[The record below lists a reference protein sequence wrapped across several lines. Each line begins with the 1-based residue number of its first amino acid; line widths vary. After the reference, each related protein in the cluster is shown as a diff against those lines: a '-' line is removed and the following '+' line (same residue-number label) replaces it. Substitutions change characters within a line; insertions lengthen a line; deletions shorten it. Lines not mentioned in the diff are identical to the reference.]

1 MLINFRCGGLL
12 AAAIFRLG
20 VFALFAFSSHTYA
33 KNSFVGTLDEQG
45 SLHATIHIPLDT
57 LLQFLPLD
65 TDTNNAITRT
75 ELNAASESI
84 AAQLHARI
92 TFQRANQP
100 CLTSI
105 LPDWK
110 FSPASNSANN
120 SLVIPM
126 RYQCA
131 ALGALT
137 MRADF
142 AKENPLSVVI
152 KSGDSTITRDLSSS
166 EGFVTLDLFEN
177 KRAFLSFIG
186 EGFIHILMGY
196 DHILFLITLLLVSV
210 LTPQGKQW
218 QVNVDLGGVV
228 KTALILVT
236 AFTAS
241 HSITLGLTIF
251 GWVKPVSHW
260 VELLIAI
267 TMLLSAFNN
276 IYPFMHRIAL
286 ITFLFGLIHGFGFA
300 GALSELAFSKEQQA
314 LSLLAFNL
322 GIEFGQLLIVAI
334 LLPLLVW
341 LRNFDWYY
349 SYFVRGTSFVIGCIA
364 LLLTF
369 ARF

>member
-12 AAAIFRLG
+12 AAAIFRFC
-20 VFALFAFSSHTYA
+20 VFALLAISSHTYG
-33 KNSFVGTLDEQG
+33 KNSFDGILDERG
-45 SLHATIHIPLDT
+45 SLRATIHVSIDT
-57 LLQFLPLD
+57 LLQFTPLD
-65 TDTNNAITRT
+65 KDGNNAITRA
-75 ELNAASESI
+75 ELNAASEFI
-84 AAQLHARI
+84 AAQLNTRI
-92 TFQRANQP
+92 NFQRANQP
-100 CLTSI
+100 CHATI
-105 LPDWK
+105 LPHWE
-110 FSPASNSANN
+110 FAPARNSADN
-120 SLVIPM
+120 SLVIPL

-131 ALGALT
+131 ALGTLA

-142 AKENPLSVVI
+142 SNENPLEVVI
-152 KSGDSTITRDLSSS
+152 KSGELTVARDLSSRD
-166 EGFVTLDLFEN
+166 GFVTLELFEN
-177 KRAFLSFIG
+177 KRVFASFIG

-218 QVNVDLGGVV
+218 QVNLNLAGVI
-228 KTALILVT
+228 KAALILVT
-236 AFTAS
+236 AFTIS

-286 ITFLFGLIHGFGFA
+286 ITFVFGLIHGFGFA
-300 GALSELAFSKEQQA
+300 GALSELAFSREQQA

-334 LLPLLVW
+334 LLPLLIW

-349 SYFVRGTSFVIGCIA
+349 TYFVRGASFAIGCVA

-369 ARF
+369 ARI